1 MNLAQRL
8 LKAGV
13 LTIEEL
19 APALHRQKKNR
30 SFLGK
35 HLLDLKLVEPEV
47 LDEFIYAYP
56 PIPWTLDG
64 TGLTQNLLLQLI
76 LKHAYFRDTF
86 FVREMCR
93 DIRIDPQLVD
103 SLFSYLKKQ
112 NQIFVRPGSSCPP
125 RAGFPWRCITP

>member
-8 LKAGV
+8 VKAGI

-19 APALHRQKKNR
+19 APALHRQKKSR

-56 PIPWTLDG
+56 
-64 TGLTQNLLLQLI
+64 
-76 LKHAYFRDTF
+76 R
-86 FVREMCR
+86 
-93 DIRIDPQLVD
+93 
-103 SLFSYLKKQ
+103 
-112 NQIFVRPGSSCPP
+112 CPKL
-125 RAGFPWRCITP
+125 WRRSPSPKTCCCN